1 MIGLDGRPAKD
12 NCLEPAPRY
21 STRLH
26 PTFLMSVSK
35 MDVSD
40 YWRGAQEQWRALQYV
55 LPA

>member
-1 MIGLDGRPAKD
+1 MGLDGWPAKD

-26 PTFLMSVSK
+26 PTFLTSVSK